1 MDDKKIVRAC
11 IYARCSTDENKQDV
25 EVQLIQLRQY
35 CEAYGWDY
43 TEVAEYGSGYKG
55 CQPKLDQLL
64 EDIKEKRFN
73 VLVVYSMDRFSRE
86 SPSKI
91 NALLD
96 TIVEKHGCRFLALQ
110 QGIDS
115 DNELTWAVCKPLFVY
130 FANKYSRDLGQKVR
144 LGIAQKK
151 AKGVYRG
158 GRPRKSVNLAI
169 IEDLRSKGLTLR
181 AIAQEINFNK
191 SQQEKISYS
200 SVQRLVSKTG
210 VNHG

>member
-1 MDDKKIVRAC
+1 MDNQIKAV

-25 EVQLIQLRQY
+25 EVQLIELRRY
-35 CEAYGWDY
+35 CQAYGWHFE
-43 TEVAEYGSGYKG
+43 EVFEYGSGYRG
-55 CQPKLDQLL
+55 CQPKLDEVIEAVRL
-64 EDIKEKRFN
+64 KRFN
-73 VLVVYSMDRFSRE
+73 VLVVYSMDRFSRQ

-96 TIVEKHGCRFLALQ
+96 VIVEQYGCRFLALQ

-130 FANKYSRDLGQKVR
+130 FANKYSRDLGLKVR

-151 AKGVYRG
+151 AKGIYRG
-158 GRPRKSVNLAI
+158 GRPPKSKDIAT
-169 IEDLRSKGLTLR
+169 IEALRSKGLTLR
-181 AIAQEINFNK
+181 AIAKEINFNK
-191 SQQEKISYS
+191 SEQEKISYS

-210 VNHG
+210 ENHD